1 MNVKINNFSAA
12 QIYDYLKDRKA
23 HTFTQWQRMKIW
35 LVIVTTKEKKSK
47 KKKMEKKRRKIM
59 TNN

>member
-1 MNVKINNFSAA
+1 MNVKIDNFSAA

-35 LVIVTTKEKKSK
+35 LVIATTKKRKKKKKKSK
-47 KKKMEKKRRKIM
+47 KKKNK
-59 TNN
+59 